1 MINKEVKLDSL
12 CLLAVN
18 ETTDQPSLH
27 IAAYLL
33 LVYTVVYQKLTN
45 LTKIRFKY
53 IIQGKLHIQY
63 SKQCDSDPEKNNSAC
78 GTTLDF
84 AKPTC

>member
-33 LVYTVVYQKLTN
+33 LLLIYCCISEAYQS
-45 LTKIRFKY
+45 
-53 IIQGKLHIQY
+53 H
-63 SKQCDSDPEKNNSAC
+63 
-78 GTTLDF
+78 
-84 AKPTC
+84 